1 MSSDRGTDRGA
12 GIEHPSPLV
21 RTADETNDR
30 RPGTPRRG
38 SGALDGPFRLGTT
51 PSSTV
56 GPYLAIGLT
65 WDDGPY
71 AVPAGTEGAVWL
83 RGRVFDGNGDLVPDA
98 MIETWQADPDGQFDH
113 PDAPAGERR
122 FPGFRGLGR
131 SHTVEPHGEFGV
143 LTLKPGRVPDGAGGW
158 QAPHVDVSVFARGLL
173 DRLVTRVYF
182 ADEAAAN
189 AEDAV
194 LRSLPDDASR
204 ATLIADPTE
213 DGYRLDIRLQGDRE
227 TVFFAV

>member
-1 MSSDRGTDRGA
+1 MTVDHLSQQ
-12 GIEHPSPLV
+12 V
-21 RTADETNDR
+21 RDADETNDR

-38 SGALDGPFRLGTT
+38 SGFLTEPFQLATT
-51 PSSTV
+51 PSATV

-71 AVPAGTEGAVWL
+71 AVAEGTEGAIWL

-98 MIETWQADPDGQFDH
+98 MIETWQADPAGGFDH
-113 PDAPAGERR
+113 PDAPAGDR
-122 FPGFRGLGR
+122 FPGFRGFGR
-131 SHTVEPHGEFGV
+131 SHTVVPAGEYGIC
-143 LTLKPGRVPDGAGGW
+143 TLKPGRVPDGEGGL

-173 DRLVTRVYF
+173 DRVVTRIYF

-189 AEDAV
+189 AEDVV
-194 LRSLPDDASR
+194 LASLPDDASR
-204 ATLIADPTE
+204 ATLIAQPSD
-213 DGYRLDIRLQGDRE
+213 DGYVLDIHLQSCADKSMDE